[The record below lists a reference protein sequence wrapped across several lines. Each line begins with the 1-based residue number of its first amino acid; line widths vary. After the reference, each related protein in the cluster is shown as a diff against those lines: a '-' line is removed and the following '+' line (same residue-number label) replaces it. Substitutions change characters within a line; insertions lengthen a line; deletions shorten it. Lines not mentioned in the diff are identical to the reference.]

1 MVRKIGVVSF
11 SAAAA
16 LLLAAAAAWACTN
29 LATLNLSQS
38 NGPPGTGIN
47 VTGSSF
53 KAFAEGGQ
61 PVLIHWNAEDGKVL
75 AKAKPDASGNIAAA
89 IKIPADAT
97 PGYYVLVATQQA
109 KNDEGKLEPAYGTP
123 ARASFLVGTGSAARA
138 QQPSAAPAAAVAP
151 EGTPTGLIAL
161 TILLA
166 LIGIGLF
173 GAGVG
178 LFIRE
183 VRRRAVP
190 APVRKE

>member
-1 MVRKIGVVSF
+1 M
-11 SAAAA
+11 
-16 LLLAAAAAWACTN
+16 
-29 LATLNLSQS
+29 
-38 NGPPGTGIN
+38 
-47 VTGSSF
+47 
-53 KAFAEGGQ
+53 
-61 PVLIHWNAEDGKVL
+61 LIHWNAEDGKVL
-75 AKAKPDASGNIAAA
+75 VKAKPDASGNIAAA
-89 IKIPADAT
+89 VKIPADAT

-123 ARASFLVGTGSAARA
+123 ARASFLVGTGSAKS

-151 EGTPTGLIAL
+151 EGTSTGLIAL

-178 LFIRE
+178 LFVRE